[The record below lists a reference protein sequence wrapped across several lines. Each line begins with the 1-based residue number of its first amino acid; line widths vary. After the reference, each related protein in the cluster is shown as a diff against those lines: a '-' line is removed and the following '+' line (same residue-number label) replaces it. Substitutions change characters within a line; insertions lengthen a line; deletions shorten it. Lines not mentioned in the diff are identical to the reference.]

1 MGLKTKYQYTY
12 FIHPYIVDKS
22 KYDKYIL
29 KLFKDKRCNFKIFE
43 KEKDMN
49 IYNHFLPH
57 FRNYVFPT
65 FELRDEKLKEFNTF
79 SKEVQSKL
87 VANQSCACFIY
98 NLAETVKGKVDGNDS
113 GIFFN
118 IEKIEIICFKTGIC
132 FFTIKTNIECISD
145 FYDVLDFNYKFKD
158 INSVFSSLKNFENIR
173 IQTNKFKDVKDIS
186 ELIGQITGI
195 YNRKKMA
202 GVNKELINERFYTFS
217 YTCLESEH
225 WNDKNDLDNISADFY
240 RYSNVFPSN
249 YSSDFNKESLDGN
262 LSIID
267 KYKYYRISLT
277 KLSSN
282 LLCSGMDTYNFT
294 KLPFEYE
301 TEYFYTY
308 IIALYQKIFLRRL
321 SLNFKIYDKIPI
333 IRKEFTDFTKLLW
346 EKEVTLSDTGTKY
359 YKTLKEVLELD
370 ELYEEIKNKYEVI
383 YKDLNIER
391 NNVYFTVLIM
401 LLIFSLV
408 LNLMNILMIF
418 YLLT

>member
-1 MGLKTKYQYTY
+1 
-12 FIHPYIVDKS
+12 
-22 KYDKYIL
+22 
-29 KLFKDKRCNFKIFE
+29 
-43 KEKDMN
+43 
-49 IYNHFLPH
+49 
-57 FRNYVFPT
+57 
-65 FELRDEKLKEFNTF
+65 
-79 SKEVQSKL
+79 
-87 VANQSCACFIY
+87 
-98 NLAETVKGKVDGNDS
+98 
-113 GIFFN
+113 
-118 IEKIEIICFKTGIC
+118 
-132 FFTIKTNIECISD
+132 
-145 FYDVLDFNYKFKD
+145 
-158 INSVFSSLKNFENIR
+158 
-173 IQTNKFKDVKDIS
+173 
-186 ELIGQITGI
+186 
-195 YNRKKMA
+195 MA